1 MIIKGWLLIH
11 LTWPCHIHLQFQ
23 IFLGYNQSQGSQAQF
38 RPDRL
43 QYQLDTYVVALQ
55 VGTKKNPFGNL
66 AGFQFIITFHSVL
79 MVYMINDHSPHDS
92 LSNYPLI
99 IIQH

>member
-55 VGTKKNPFGNL
+55 VGTKKKSIREPCRFSIHHH
-66 AGFQFIITFHSVL
+66 F
-79 MVYMINDHSPHDS
+79 
-92 LSNYPLI
+92 PLRVDGI
-99 IIQH
+99 YDQ